1 MHRKQCTDWNGYIYA
16 FRNIFMYVTQSKDN
30 RPWLWKRARGMG
42 LFGVRK
48 VFNYVII
55 LPNIFKSI
63 FSYDLHY
70 LNSTGIFN
78 LYLVIPFVFY
88 ESKI

>member
-1 MHRKQCTDWNGYIYA
+1 
-16 FRNIFMYVTQSKDN
+16 
-30 RPWLWKRARGMG
+30 MG

-55 LPNIFKSI
+55 FLNIFKSI
-63 FSYDLHY
+63 FFYDLYY
-70 LNSTGIFN
+70 LNFIGIFN
-78 LYLVIPFVFY
+78 LYLVIFFVFY

>member
-1 MHRKQCTDWNGYIYA
+1 
-16 FRNIFMYVTQSKDN
+16 
-30 RPWLWKRARGMG
+30 MG